1 MPLSLAS
8 LGLTGNKKHWLRTAG
23 EKVARFFD
31 FPSEKA
37 GSSSAILWL
46 DRSTLSF
53 IADWRKT
60 KTLETPTCLRACL
73 APHCTIKMVA
83 TLPD

>member
-37 GSSSAILWL
+37 GVRAGSSPAILWL
-46 DRSTLSF
+46 D